1 MRLQNKIAL
10 VTGGGTGIG
19 RAIAEAFGREG
30 ATVIVNYS
38 RSQKAAADVAAA
50 IGGRSTAMAADVSKE
65 TAVLAMLD
73 RVEKEFGGLD
83 ILVNNAGWS
92 TRVPHNRLD
101 LLTDEIWDRTMNTN
115 LRGAFYCVRA
125 SLPLLKKRTGANI
138 VNIASVAGLLGVG
151 SSMAYAASKAG
162 MIAMTKALA
171 RALAPAIR
179 VNVIAPGLVQTGFA
193 GWEDA
198 ACEAAAKVAPLQ
210 RIASASEIAEATL
223 FLAADGTAMTGET
236 MVVDSGYCTL
246 GSTAGRNFNSTV

>member
-38 RSQKAAADVAAA
+38 RSQKAADEVAASL
-50 IGGRSTAMAADVSKE
+50 GGRSTAMAADVSNE
-65 TAVLAMLD
+65 AAVVAMLT
-73 RVEKEFGGLD
+73 RIGSEFGGLD
-83 ILVNNAGWS
+83 IVVNNAGWS
-92 TRVPHNRLD
+92 TRIPHERLE
-101 LLTDEIWDRTMNTN
+101 LLTDEIWDRTLNTN
-115 LRGAFYCVRA
+115 LRGAFYCIRA
-125 SLPLLKKRTGANI
+125 ALPLLKQSAGASV

-162 MIAMTKALA
+162 MIAMTKSLA
-171 RALAPAIR
+171 RALAPGIR
-179 VNVIAPGLVQTGFA
+179 INAIAPGLVQTGFA

-198 ACEAAAKVAPLQ
+198 ACEAAAKVTPLQ
-210 RIASASEIAEATL
+210 RIATVSEVAEATL

-236 MVVDSGYCTL
+236 LVVDSGYYTL
-246 GSTAGRNFNSTV
+246 GSTAGRSFSLTV